1 VAEGKS
7 YRILETVASGGTAV
21 LYRALQISLDRV
33 VAVKRLHAHLTQD
46 ENFTRRFVLE
56 AKAAA
61 SLDHQNIVRVIDFG
75 VEEGS
80 YQIVMEFVEGESLKD
95 VSERWRPM
103 QADLALAIVHQVCR
117 GLEHAHAKGI
127 VHRDI
132 KPGNI
137 MVTKSGVAKITDF
150 GLAKL
155 TQGTSVQTAADSILG
170 TPLYMSPEQ
179 AFGESVDQRSDLF
192 SLGTVLY
199 ELLTGRQPFAG
210 ENYMGVIQNII
221 NKEIPAVRDL
231 NPAVPIDAERIVMRA
246 LAKDRD
252 QRFSSARAFREA
264 IEAVLGLD
272 GLSRATAALPEL
284 LDREAA
290 TRILSRASVTPESSR
305 MSTSSSSWSTV
316 SSVKK
321 RHHSAPPIWATMA
334 VIAILIG
341 GAATWF
347 FWPRLHPSADIAQ
360 PAVVQESTLNGM
372 SGLAPAVDP
381 ALAHTDSTAA
391 DSSAHSTSTTVA
403 VQDTMARNASVA
415 VAAAP
420 AKHAE
425 ATAPTPVPAPA
436 PAPTKVAAVVDSSA
450 NSAPPKPVKTASAK
464 AAKPRGESETPFRG
478 GYLLINCDPG
488 AQVYINGIYR
498 GDAAPTLRL
507 TLPVGLLSVE
517 CRATGYESY
526 LESMSVTEDELSQRN
541 ITLRKQMGI
550 ISLATTEG
558 AQFYVDEEL
567 MGTTPIMHPISVAA
581 GMHTLTLKKDGFFTW
596 SSNVNVDANGTLPLH
611 ITLSPRY

>member
-75 VEEGS
+75 IEEGS
-80 YQIVMEFVEGESLKD
+80 YQIVMELVEGESLKE
-95 VSERWRPM
+95 VCERWRPM
-103 QADLALAIVHQVCR
+103 QADIALAIVHQVCR

-137 MVTKSGVAKITDF
+137 MITKTGVAKITDF

-155 TQGTSVQTAADSILG
+155 AQGATTQTAVDSILG

-199 ELLTGRQPFAG
+199 ELLTARQPFAG

-231 NPAVPIDAERIVMRA
+231 NPEVPIDAEHIVMRA

-252 QRFSSARAFREA
+252 QRFSSAREFREA

-272 GLSRATAALPEL
+272 GLSRATSAIPAL
-284 LDREAA
+284 LDRDTA
-290 TRILSRASVTPESSR
+290 TRILPRPVVKPAAPG

-334 VIAILIG
+334 VIAVLL
-341 GAATWF
+341 GAGATWF
-347 FWPRLHPSADIAQ
+347 FWPRLHPSANPTEAG
-360 PAVVQESTLNGM
+360 AVQQSTLGGT
-372 SGLAPAVDP
+372 SSFEPPVDP
-381 ALAHTDSTAA
+381 GVPHTDSTAA
-391 DSSAHSTSTTVA
+391 DSTAKTLVA
-403 VQDTMARNASVA
+403 VRDTTA
-415 VAAAP
+415 VAKPPVVA
-420 AKHAE
+420 
-425 ATAPTPVPAPA
+425 TPVPAPIPA
-436 PAPTKVAAVVDSSA
+436 PAPEKTVAAVDTSA
-450 NSAPPKPVKTASAK
+450 KAAPVQKKITAK
-464 AAKPRGESETPFRG
+464 AAKPREETNTTFHSG
-478 GYLLINCDPG
+478 FLLINCDPG

-507 TLPVGLLSVE
+507 TLPVGLLSIE

-526 LESMSVTEDELSQRN
+526 LESMSVTEDEMSQRT
-541 ITLRKQMGI
+541 ITLQKQMGI
-550 ISLATTEG
+550 ISLATIEG
-558 AQFYVDEEL
+558 AQFYVDEDL
-567 MGTTPIMHPISVAA
+567 IGTTPIMHPISLPA
-581 GMHTLTLKKDGFFTW
+581 GTHTLTIKKDGFFTW
-596 SSNVNVDANGTLPLH
+596 SSNVTVEANGTLPLH